1 VNRRARRHVCQ
12 DREMAQ
18 FENDL
23 SDDSRGA
30 LYDLEHSGG
39 TAIIAFGGLWMRMG
53 GLPPFEFFGQL
64 EDVPSGRVFVRDLE
78 QSWYQLGIRGAAP
91 DIRTSAKWLADL
103 LDAHGIQRTVCVGCS
118 AGGFA
123 AIVFGSLIGAA
134 EIHAFGA
141 QTTIARRDLW
151 KMRDRRWNKYLKPMR
166 KNLGTRQ
173 PIFDALLGPLDRCAE
188 SRHLRSLGNERGA
201 RRAPRATT
209 RRPTERHDGSA
220 PRLWTRRPDAC
231 AA

>member
-1 VNRRARRHVCQ
+1 
-12 DREMAQ
+12 MAQ

-78 QSWYQLGIRGAAP
+78 QSWYQLGIRGAAA

-173 PIFDALLGPLDRCAE
+173 PIFDARSVLSIDAPNPDIYVHWGTNEERDGRHALRLDGLPNVTMVPHRDCGHGDLTRALRDRGELRRLLLQALE
-188 SRHLRSLGNERGA
+188 
-201 RRAPRATT
+201 
-209 RRPTERHDGSA
+209 
-220 PRLWTRRPDAC
+220 
-231 AA
+231 